1 MRKLTTIVVF
11 FCVFQLSYGQETIPI
26 SGGEAAGNGGSA
38 SYTVGQ

>member
-26 SGGEAAGNGGSA
+26 SGDEAAGNGGSA